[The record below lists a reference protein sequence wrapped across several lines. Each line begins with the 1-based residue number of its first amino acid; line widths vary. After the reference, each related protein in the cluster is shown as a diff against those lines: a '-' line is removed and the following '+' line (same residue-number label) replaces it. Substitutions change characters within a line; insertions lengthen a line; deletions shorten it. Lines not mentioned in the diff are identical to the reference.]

1 MVFPSV
7 REITGGALPRL
18 SDVKLIP
25 DHSEDA
31 PVGDVTA
38 ATLSINCAICPL
50 CALRPPADRAGRK
63 VVRARRAAS
72 GARARRENLR
82 RRRVHGRLIRG
93 STVVTIGLSVPM
105 PRAE

>member
-1 MVFPSV
+1 V

-38 ATLSINCAICPL
+38 GSY
-50 CALRPPADRAGRK
+50 ALDQLPSLNVTRNGVAGSMLK
-63 VVRARRAAS
+63 
-72 GARARRENLR
+72 N
-82 RRRVHGRLIRG
+82 
-93 STVVTIGLSVPM
+93 
-105 PRAE
+105 